1 MVSLVT
7 KGLALMPR
15 NALTLAQKQFI
26 KDNAAM
32 GGNWLA
38 DALQVNRASIY
49 QYATDEGF
57 SVKKGG
63 KNNHP
68 VDKRIKQ
75 MTKGI
80 CKWPKAY
87 KNYKKELIMRDGL
100 RCHYCDRLMTYNEAQ
115 IDHILAKARGG
126 TDAPHN
132 LVLACARCNGLKST
146 LCYSCPEFRESIA

>member
-1 MVSLVT
+1 
-7 KGLALMPR
+7 MPR
-15 NALTLAQKQFI
+15 KNRFTLQEQQFI
-26 KDNAAM
+26 KDNAQM

-38 DALQVNRASIY
+38 DALQVDRAYIY

-63 KNNHP
+63 KAHP
-68 VDKRIKQ
+68 SDRRIKR
-75 MTKGI
+75 MSSAK
-80 CKWPKAY
+80 CAWPKKY
-87 KNYKKELIMRDGL
+87 RLYKKELVLRDGL
-100 RCHYCDRLMTYNEAQ
+100 RCHYCESMMTFEEAQ

-146 LCYSCPEFRESIA
+146 LCYTCPEFRDAIA